1 MNKNYVALFKVL
13 YNDANGNDV
22 EECGFCLA
30 DSFTEVVRYLEES
43 LYRDDLVEIRH
54 IELLETCPI
63 VSENTWEAMRK
74 ELSEL

>member
-22 EECGFCLA
+22 EECGFCSA
-30 DSFTEVVRYLEES
+30 DSFTEVVQYLEES

-54 IELLETCPI
+54 IELLETCP
-63 VSENTWEAMRK
+63 VLTEETWKTMQK
-74 ELSEL
+74 ELREG